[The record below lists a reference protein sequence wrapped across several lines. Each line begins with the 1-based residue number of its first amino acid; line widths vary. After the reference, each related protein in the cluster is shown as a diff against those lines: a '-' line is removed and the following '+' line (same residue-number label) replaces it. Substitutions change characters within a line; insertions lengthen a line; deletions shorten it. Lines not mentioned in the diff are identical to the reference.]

1 MTLLEF
7 AIKTSEELTLINDN
21 SFATHFIKAK
31 QTCFN
36 KYQNWTITS
45 NSHGIS
51 FFDNVIKFWD
61 NPDSYYTPLDK
72 KEKPIDVTKIEIS
85 RDDYEYNF
93 IRILK
98 INKEASVEVINFI
111 SKNETIS
118 CESKIIEND
127 IMRWDIITKE
137 GKNKFTFEH
146 PIIK

>member
-1 MTLLEF
+1 MTLLQF
-7 AIKTSEELTLINDN
+7 AKETSEKLKLINDN
-21 SFATHFIKAK
+21 SFAIHFVKAK

-36 KYQNWTITS
+36 KYQNWYISS

-51 FFDNVIKFWD
+51 FFDNIIKFWD

-72 KEKPIDVTKIEIS
+72 KGNPIDISKKEIL

-98 INKEASVEVINFI
+98 INKEASPEVINFL
-111 SKNETIS
+111 SQNETTH
-118 CESKIIEND
+118 CESETIEGN
-127 IMRWDIITKE
+127 IKRWTIITKE

-146 PIIK
+146 PII